1 MKPNKNAAST
11 FEDVKIN
18 VKIKLSA
25 LWIAVMFLYVYA
37 DFKALLQP
45 GLIELIIAGELLI
58 SIKITQ
64 ELLFGAAIN
73 QNQFGGL
80 L

>member
-45 GLIELIIAGELLI
+45 GLIELII
-58 SIKITQ
+58 
-64 ELLFGAAIN
+64 
-73 QNQFGGL
+73 
-80 L
+80 

>member
-1 MKPNKNAAST
+1 MNIITKPNKLGGIEMTNSL
-11 FEDVKIN
+11 EDVKIN

-64 ELLFGAAIN
+64 EWKR
-73 QNQFGGL
+73 QRV
-80 L
+80 